1 MREPIAG
8 RQESIVAT
16 REPIGGTCRA
26 IEASIPVIAEP
37 WERRAVPV
45 RSSVAPRAASTAVRT
60 WGSIAADPGTATSA
74 AIAGIEET
82 SAAEIAEASAA
93 DPGAAVEA
101 ASAAE
106 VAEALVVAD
115 AGAAVEAGAAAA
127 EAADS

>member
-1 MREPIAG
+1 MRERIAATPEPIA
-8 RQESIVAT
+8 AT
-16 REPIGGTCRA
+16 IL
-26 IEASIPVIAEP
+26 VIAEP
-37 WERRAVPV
+37 SERRVVPV
-45 RSSVAPRAASTAVRT
+45 SSSVAPRAASTAVRT

-82 SAAEIAEASAA
+82 SAAEIEEASAA